1 MTPKSSLFAAL
12 CFAAAVAPSAA
23 SADVDSLFTLGVGAQ
38 YAYVPSDA
46 AGQEGAATRQMGLVS
61 RAKILKFLGVEAAT
75 QIDQD
80 PSTQQERLLSPR
92 DQIGAMLNLIP
103 TEHFNLF
110 AVGGTGAHNA
120 GDLFNSKAED
130 LSFHFGPGL
139 EIFVGDHV
147 ALGADARFR
156 MAGPTAIREKVES
169 SIRQSLTAEALT
181 RDGAPETID
190 VDVGVKVWQAN
201 FTVSFYL

>member
-1 MTPKSSLFAAL
+1 MNAQSALFAVL
-12 CFAAAVAPSAA
+12 CSAAAVVPTAA
-23 SADVDSLFTLGVGAQ
+23 HADVDSLFTLGVGAQ
-38 YAYVPSDA
+38 YAYVPTDA

-61 RAKILKFLGVEAAT
+61 RAKILRFLGVEATT

-80 PSTQQERLLSPR
+80 PSTQEFRLLSPR
-92 DQIGAMLNLIP
+92 YQIGAMLNLIP

-110 AVGGTGAHNA
+110 AVGGTGAHSA
-120 GDLFNSKAED
+120 GHLFNAKAED

-139 EIFVGDHV
+139 EIFVGDHI

-156 MAGPTAIREKVES
+156 MAGPRAMREQVES
-169 SIRQSLTAEALT
+169 AIGQSLTAEALT

-190 VDVGVKVWQAN
+190 VDVGIKVWQAN